1 MIALLTGT
9 LAVKAPTH
17 LVVETGGV
25 GYQVQ
30 VPLSTFYAIPE
41 IGQQVRL
48 HIHTHLREDAL
59 QLYGFATPEEKDLFL
74 ILIGVSGIG
83 PKQGL
88 NLLSRVDAREFIRA
102 IARGDGAFLSR
113 IPGVGKKTADRLLV
127 ELPEKIAA
135 LARAWKEEAPA
146 GVGGARQPDQAK
158 EDALMVLV
166 NLGYK
171 RSQAEEAI
179 KSALGGSGGGESAV
193 APSLETLIRS
203 ALKVLGG

>member
-1 MIALLTGT
+1 MIGLLTGT

-30 VPLSTFYAIPE
+30 VPLSTLYALPE
-41 IGQQVRL
+41 TGQQVRL
-48 HIHTHLREDAL
+48 HIHTHLRDDAL
-59 QLYGFATPEEKDLFL
+59 QLYGFATPEEKHLFL

-102 IARGDGAFLSR
+102 IARGDRAFLAR

-135 LARAWKEEAPA
+135 LAREWKEEAPA
-146 GVGGARQPDQAK
+146 PPGGDQAR
-158 EDALMVLV
+158 EDALRVLV

-179 KSALGGSGGGESAV
+179 KQVAAEGAG

-203 ALKVLGG
+203 ALKALGG